1 MTVLEFIKNNIV
13 LLDGATG
20 TQMQLRGF
28 PLGVRPESAN
38 ITHREMM
45 QEIHQ
50 SYYDAGSNIVMT
62 NTFGVNALVYGDREL
77 EELIENALENVRIA
91 KGNSKGNQKKLVAF
105 DIGPTGKLLK
115 PYGDL
120 DFELAVASFSKVA
133 SLAEKHG
140 AEIIIIETMND
151 GYETKAAL
159 LGVKEGCNLPVFVL
173 NAYSENERLLTG
185 ATPEAMVAMLE
196 GMGAHAIGLN
206 CSFGPDKMM
215 GVAEKILACASV
227 PVIFKPNAGMPSVVD
242 GATVYDITP
251 QEFASYLGKAVD
263 MGVTIIGGCCGTS
276 PEYISLLKDE
286 VKNKTRK
293 AETPKNQTVV
303 ASGAQAV
310 VFGDVPLLIGER
322 INPTGKKLIKQAL
335 VENNIDYLLSE
346 GLDQQK
352 AGANILDV
360 NCGLPEI
367 DEEKML
373 KTTVFRL
380 QSVSSLPLMIDTSD
394 CKAMESALRIY
405 NGKAIINSVNGKQES
420 LDAILPL
427 AKRYGGVLV
436 ALTLDEKG
444 IPETPQGR
452 LDIALKIIEEAK
464 KYGIDKKN
472 IIFDPLTLTIS
483 ADNNAAKVTLDS
495 VELITQTT
503 GCNTVLGVSNVSF
516 GLPERDKIN
525 SIFLA
530 LAFEKGLSSAILN
543 PMSEDMINSY
553 RSYLALSGKDFAC
566 KNYISAMKS
575 SESQETKPQEKAQ
588 ADLKTA
594 IVQGR
599 EELASKLT
607 EQALKT
613 NAPLDVINNFIIPA
627 LDEVGVEFEA
637 KRAYLPELLL
647 AAEAAKSCFEII
659 KKEYKTGEKSNGFNI
674 VIATVKG
681 DIHDI
686 GKNIVKLLLEN
697 YGYNVIDL
705 GKDVDPEKVLEAARK
720 YKAPLVGL
728 SALMTTTV
736 PAMQETL
743 ELIHRELPNCKVIVG
758 GAVLTK
764 EYAKKIGAD
773 AYGADAMETVRY
785 AEELKNA

>member
-20 TQMQLRGF
+20 TQMQLKGF
-28 PLGVRPESAN
+28 PVGVRPESAN

-62 NTFGVNALVYGDREL
+62 NTFGVNALIYSDDEL
-77 EELIENALENVRIA
+77 EKLIKNALENVKNARD
-91 KGNSKGNQKKLVAF
+91 NSKGNQEKFVAF

-120 DFELAVASFSKVA
+120 DFEQAVASFSKVA
-133 SLAEKHG
+133 SLAEKYG
-140 AEIIIIETMND
+140 AQVIIIETMND
-151 GYETKAAL
+151 GYEAKAAL
-159 LGVKEGCNLPVFVL
+159 LGVKEGCDLPVFVL

-196 GMGAHAIGLN
+196 GLGAHAVGLN

-215 GVAEKILACASV
+215 GIVEKIIACASV
-227 PVIFKPNAGMPSVVD
+227 PVVFKPNAGMPSVAN

-251 QEFASYLGKAVD
+251 QEFASYLSKAVE
-263 MGVTIIGGCCGTS
+263 MGVNIIGGCCGTS
-276 PEYISLLKDE
+276 PEYISILKG
-286 VKNKTRK
+286 VIKNKSRK
-293 AETPKNQTVV
+293 AEISKNQTVV
-303 ASGAQAV
+303 ASGTQAV
-310 VFGDVPLLIGER
+310 AFGDIPLLIGER

-346 GLDQQK
+346 GLEQQK
-352 AGANILDV
+352 AGADILDV

-373 KTTVFRL
+373 KTTVSRL
-380 QSVSSLPLMIDTSD
+380 QTVSNLPLMLDTSD
-394 CKAMESALRIY
+394 YKAMESALRIY

-420 LDAILPL
+420 LDAVLPL
-427 AKRYGGVLV
+427 AKKYGGVLV

-444 IPETPQGR
+444 IPETPEGR

-472 IIFDPLTLTIS
+472 IVFDPLTLTIS
-483 ADNNAAKVTLDS
+483 ADNNAAKVTLES
-495 VELITQTT
+495 VELITQVT
-503 GCNTVLGVSNVSF
+503 GCKTVLGVSNVSF

-525 SIFLA
+525 STFLA
-530 LAFEKGLSSAILN
+530 LAFQKGLSSAILN
-543 PMSEDMINSY
+543 PLSEDMMNSY
-553 RSYLALSGKDFAC
+553 RSYLALTGKDFAC

-575 SESQETKPQEKAQ
+575 REPKKAKPQEKNR

-594 IVQGR
+594 IIQGR
-599 EELASKLT
+599 EELAVKLT
-607 EQALKT
+607 KEALKT
-613 NAPLDVINNFIIPA
+613 IAPLDVINDFIIPA
-627 LDEVGVEFEA
+627 LDEVGKEFEA

-647 AAEAAKSCFEII
+647 AAEATKSCFEII

-705 GKDVDPEKVLEAARK
+705 GKDVAPERVLEAARE
-720 YKAPLVGL
+720 YNAPLVGL

-743 ELIHRELPNCKVIVG
+743 ELIHREIPNCKVIVG

-764 EYAKKIGAD
+764 EYAEKIGAD